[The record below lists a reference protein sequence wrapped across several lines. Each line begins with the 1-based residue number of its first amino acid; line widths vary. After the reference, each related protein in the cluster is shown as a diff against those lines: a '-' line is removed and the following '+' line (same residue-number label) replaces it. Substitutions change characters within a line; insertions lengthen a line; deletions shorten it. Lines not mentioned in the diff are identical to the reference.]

1 VVEDNVGLS
10 VGGRGHARDVHLSSD
25 ILRPTRSFSNAM
37 RSFRSHG
44 STARIVELF
53 TATGTITIVIV
64 LVEDSVGAR
73 TTCGNSGSDML
84 RPTRCFSNASISF
97 RSLLSTARI
106 VKLFTATGILTI
118 LFYILVEDSVG
129 AWTTFGNSGRYGS
142 SDMLRPTRS
151 FSNAMRSFRSHVS
164 TAWIVELFTATGT
177 LTIVVILVKDSV
189 GAWTTF
195 EIPGKYGS
203 SDILRST
210 RSFSNAMRSFRSH
223 VSTARIVELFTATG
237 TFTIVIVLVEDSIGA
252 WTTCGNSVRCG
263 SSDGLRPTRSSSN
276 ASRSYSSHESTARIV
291 EPSTATGTITIVI
304 VLVEDPVLAW
314 TTCGNSGR
322 CDFSSSDGGDRV
334 YFDGVCNGNKG

>member
-64 LVEDSVGAR
+64 
-73 TTCGNSGSDML
+73 
-84 RPTRCFSNASISF
+84 
-97 RSLLSTARI
+97 
-106 VKLFTATGILTI
+106 
-118 LFYILVEDSVG
+118 LVEDSVG